1 MTVLRIAIAAVSLG
15 LFASQAQ
22 AAAERVKVLDNER
35 LTITHVTYPPGEHQ
49 AALHPP
55 PGTGQ
60 VLVVLG
66 PAEVEVSFQ
75 EGDKK
80 WTEKGP
86 VPEGKVWYIPP
97 TLLHQFTNIGKTPFV
112 FVSTTFK

>member
-1 MTVLRIAIAAVSLG
+1 MNIFRIAAMTASLG
-15 LFASQAQ
+15 LAASHAH
-22 AAAERVKVLDNER
+22 AAAERVKVLENER

-60 VLVVLG
+60 VLVVLS
-66 PAEVEVSFQ
+66 PAEVEVNFQ
-75 EGDKK
+75 DGDKT

-112 FVSTTFK
+112 FVVTTFK